1 MRLKYRR
8 QPNDNQEEDAMLNQ
22 TIIIG
27 RTTKEPEFRQ
37 TQNGVSVATF
47 TIACDRNYKN
57 AQGEKETDFFTVVC
71 WRGLAETVGRYLGK
85 GRLVAVSGRLQNR
98 SYEAKDGTKRY
109 ITEIVASEVQFLDRA
124 KDAEQQQP
132 LWEEVSPDELPF

>member
-1 MRLKYRR
+1 
-8 QPNDNQEEDAMLNQ
+8 MLNQ
-22 TIIIG
+22 WTGIG
-27 RTTKEPEFRQ
+27 RATKEPEFRQ

-124 KDAEQQQP
+124 KDAEQQPQ
-132 LWEEVSPDELPF
+132 WEEVNQDELPF

>member
-1 MRLKYRR
+1 
-8 QPNDNQEEDAMLNQ
+8 MLSQ

-27 RTTKEPEFRQ
+27 RTTKEPEIRQ
-37 TQNGVSVATF
+37 TQNGGSVATF
-47 TIACDRNYKN
+47 TIACDRNFKN
-57 AQGEKETDFFTVVC
+57 AQGEKETDFFNIVC

-98 SYEAKDGTKRY
+98 SYEAKDGIKRY

-124 KDAEQQQP
+124 KDAQQP
-132 LWEEVSPDELPF
+132 QFEEVEIDDSELPF

>member
-1 MRLKYRR
+1 
-8 QPNDNQEEDAMLNQ
+8 MLNQ

-37 TQNGVSVATF
+37 TQNGVSLATF
-47 TIACDRNYKN
+47 TIACDRNFKN
-57 AQGEKETDFFTVVC
+57 AQGEKETDFFNIVC

-124 KDAEQQQP
+124 KDADQQQP
-132 LWEEVSPDELPF
+132 LWEEVSQDELPF

>member
-1 MRLKYRR
+1 
-8 QPNDNQEEDAMLNQ
+8 MLSQ

-27 RTTKEPEFRQ
+27 RTTKEPEIRQ

-47 TIACDRNYKN
+47 TIACDRNFKN
-57 AQGEKETDFFTVVC
+57 AQGEKETDFFNIVC

-98 SYEAKDGTKRY
+98 SYEAKDGIKRY

-124 KDAEQQQP
+124 KDAQQP
-132 LWEEVSPDELPF
+132 FVEINQPDDLPF

>member
-1 MRLKYRR
+1 MV
-8 QPNDNQEEDAMLNQ
+8 NQ

-47 TIACDRNYKN
+47 TIACDRNFKN
-57 AQGEKETDFFTVVC
+57 AQGEKETDFFNIVC

-124 KDAEQQQP
+124 KDADQQQP
-132 LWEEVSPDELPF
+132 LWEEVNLDELPF

>member
-1 MRLKYRR
+1 
-8 QPNDNQEEDAMLNQ
+8 MLNQ
-22 TIIIG
+22 WTGIG
-27 RTTKEPEFRQ
+27 RTTKEPEMRS
-37 TQNGVSVATF
+37 TANGVAVATF
-47 TIACDRNYKN
+47 TIAVDRNFKN
-57 AQGEKETDFFTVVC
+57 AHGEKETDFFNIVC

-124 KDAEQQQP
+124 KDAQQP
-132 LWEEVSPDELPF
+132 QFEEVEIDDSELPF

>member
-1 MRLKYRR
+1 MI
-8 QPNDNQEEDAMLNQ
+8 NQVF
-22 TIIIG
+22 IIG
-27 RTTKEPEFRQ
+27 RTTKEPEIRQ
-37 TQNGVSVATF
+37 TQNGVAVATF
-47 TIACDRNYKN
+47 TIAVDRNFKN
-57 AQGEKETDFFTVVC
+57 QNGEKETDFFSIIC

-124 KDAEQQQP
+124 KDEQQPQ
-132 LWEEVSPDELPF
+132 WEEVNQDELPF

>member
-1 MRLKYRR
+1 MI
-8 QPNDNQEEDAMLNQ
+8 NQVF
-22 TIIIG
+22 IIG

-47 TIACDRNYKN
+47 TIAVDRNFKN
-57 AQGEKETDFFTVVC
+57 QNGEKETDFFNIVC
-71 WRGLAETVGRYLGK
+71 WRGLAETVGKYLGK

-109 ITEIVASEVQFLDRA
+109 ITEIIASEVQFLDRA
-124 KDAEQQQP
+124 KDEQQP
-132 LWEEVSPDELPF
+132 LVEIDQPDDLPF

>member
-1 MRLKYRR
+1 
-8 QPNDNQEEDAMLNQ
+8 MLNQ

-47 TIACDRNYKN
+47 TIACDRNFKN
-57 AQGEKETDFFTVVC
+57 AQGEKETDFFNIVC

-109 ITEIVASEVQFLDRA
+109 ITEIVASEVQFLERA
-124 KDAEQQQP
+124 KDVEQQQS
-132 LWEEVSPDELPF
+132 LWEEVSQDELPF

>member
-1 MRLKYRR
+1 
-8 QPNDNQEEDAMLNQ
+8 MLSQ

-47 TIACDRNYKN
+47 TIACDRNFKN
-57 AQGEKETDFFTVVC
+57 AQGEKEADFFNIVC

-124 KDAEQQQP
+124 KDDQQQP
-132 LWEEVSPDELPF
+132 LWEEVEIDDSELPF

>member
-1 MRLKYRR
+1 
-8 QPNDNQEEDAMLNQ
+8 MLSQ

-27 RTTKEPEFRQ
+27 RTTKEPEIRQ

-47 TIACDRNYKN
+47 TIACDRNFKN
-57 AQGEKETDFFTVVC
+57 AQGEKETDFFNIVC

-98 SYEAKDGTKRY
+98 SYEAKDGIKRY

-124 KDAEQQQP
+124 KDAEQQPFVEINQP
-132 LWEEVSPDELPF
+132 DDLPF

>member
-1 MRLKYRR
+1 
-8 QPNDNQEEDAMLNQ
+8 MLSQ

-27 RTTKEPEFRQ
+27 RTTKEPEIRQ
-37 TQNGVSVATF
+37 TQSGISVATF
-47 TIACDRNYKN
+47 TIACDRNFKN
-57 AQGEKETDFFTVVC
+57 AQGEKETDFFNIVC

-124 KDAEQQQP
+124 KDEQQPFAEIDQP
-132 LWEEVSPDELPF
+132 DDLPF

>member
-1 MRLKYRR
+1 
-8 QPNDNQEEDAMLNQ
+8 MLNQ

-37 TQNGVSVATF
+37 TQNGISVATF
-47 TIACDRNYKN
+47 TIACDRNFKN
-57 AQGEKETDFFTVVC
+57 AQGEKETDFFNIVC

-124 KDAEQQQP
+124 KDDQQQP
-132 LWEEVSPDELPF
+132 LWEEVEIDDSELPF

>member
-1 MRLKYRR
+1 MI
-8 QPNDNQEEDAMLNQ
+8 NQVF
-22 TIIIG
+22 IIG

-37 TQNGVSVATF
+37 TQNGVSVAIF
-47 TIACDRNYKN
+47 TIACDRNFKN
-57 AQGEKETDFFTVVC
+57 AQGEKETDFFNIVC

-98 SYEAKDGTKRY
+98 SYEANDGTKRY

-124 KDAEQQQP
+124 KDAEQQQS

>member
-1 MRLKYRR
+1 
-8 QPNDNQEEDAMLNQ
+8 MLSQ

-27 RTTKEPEFRQ
+27 RATKEPEIRQ
-37 TQNGVSVATF
+37 TQNGISVATF

-71 WRGLAETVGRYLGK
+71 WRGLAETIGKYLGK

-98 SYEAKDGTKRY
+98 NYEAKDGTKRY
-109 ITEIVASEVQFLDRA
+109 ITEIVASEVQFLDKA
-124 KDAEQQQP
+124 KDGQTQQP
-132 LWEEVSPDELPF
+132 QQPQGGFTPVGPDEDDELPF

>member
-1 MRLKYRR
+1 
-8 QPNDNQEEDAMLNQ
+8 MLNQ

-37 TQNGVSVATF
+37 TQNGISVATF

-57 AQGEKETDFFTVVC
+57 AQGEKETDFFNIIC

-124 KDAEQQQP
+124 KDAEQQPQ
-132 LWEEVSPDELPF
+132 WEEVEIDDSELPF

>member
-1 MRLKYRR
+1 
-8 QPNDNQEEDAMLNQ
+8 MLNQ

-27 RTTKEPEFRQ
+27 RTTKEPEIRQ

-47 TIACDRNYKN
+47 TIACDRNFKN
-57 AQGEKETDFFTVVC
+57 AQGEKETDFFNIVC

-124 KDAEQQQP
+124 KDAQQP
-132 LWEEVSPDELPF
+132 QWEEVSQDELPF

>member
-1 MRLKYRR
+1 
-8 QPNDNQEEDAMLNQ
+8 MLSQ

-47 TIACDRNYKN
+47 TIAVDRNFKN
-57 AQGEKETDFFTVVC
+57 QNGEKETDFFNIVC

-124 KDAEQQQP
+124 KDAEQAQEQQ
-132 LWEEVSPDELPF
+132 WEEVDQGELPF

>member
-1 MRLKYRR
+1 
-8 QPNDNQEEDAMLNQ
+8 MLSQ

-27 RTTKEPEFRQ
+27 RATKEPEIRQ
-37 TQNGVSVATF
+37 TQSGVAVATF
-47 TIACDRNYKN
+47 TIAVDRNFKN
-57 AQGEKETDFFTVVC
+57 QNGEKETDFFSIIC

-124 KDAEQQQP
+124 KDAQSSQQP
-132 LWEEVSPDELPF
+132 QSGFVPVEDDDELPF

>member
-1 MRLKYRR
+1 
-8 QPNDNQEEDAMLNQ
+8 MLNQ

-37 TQNGVSVATF
+37 TQNGISVATF
-47 TIACDRNYKN
+47 TIACDRNFKN
-57 AQGEKETDFFTVVC
+57 AQGEKETDFFNIVC

-124 KDAEQQQP
+124 KDADQQQP
-132 LWEEVSPDELPF
+132 LWEEVEIDDSELPF

>member
-1 MRLKYRR
+1 MI
-8 QPNDNQEEDAMLNQ
+8 NQVFV
-22 TIIIG
+22 IG
-27 RTTKEPEFRQ
+27 RTTKEPEIRQ
-37 TQNGVSVATF
+37 TQSGISVATF

-71 WRGLAETVGRYLGK
+71 WRGLAETIGKYLGK

-98 SYEAKDGTKRY
+98 NYEAKDGTKRY

-124 KDAEQQQP
+124 KDAEQQPFVEINQP
-132 LWEEVSPDELPF
+132 DDLPF

>member
-1 MRLKYRR
+1 
-8 QPNDNQEEDAMLNQ
+8 MLSQ

-27 RTTKEPEFRQ
+27 RTTKEPEIRQ
-37 TQNGVSVATF
+37 TQSGVAVATF
-47 TIACDRNYKN
+47 TIAVDRNFKN
-57 AQGEKETDFFTVVC
+57 QNGEKETDFFSIIC
-71 WRGLAETVGRYLGK
+71 WRGLAETIGKYLGK

-124 KDAEQQQP
+124 KDAQSSQQP
-132 LWEEVSPDELPF
+132 QSGFVPVEDDELPF

>member
-1 MRLKYRR
+1 MI
-8 QPNDNQEEDAMLNQ
+8 NQVF
-22 TIIIG
+22 IIG
-27 RTTKEPEFRQ
+27 RTTKEPEIRR
-37 TQNGVSVATF
+37 TQNGVSVAIF
-47 TIACDRNYKN
+47 TIACDRNHKN
-57 AQGEKETDFFTVVC
+57 AQGEKETDFFNIVC

-124 KDAEQQQP
+124 KDADQQQP
-132 LWEEVSPDELPF
+132 LWEEVEIDDSELPF

>member
-1 MRLKYRR
+1 
-8 QPNDNQEEDAMLNQ
+8 MLNQ
-22 TIIIG
+22 WTGIG

-47 TIACDRNYKN
+47 TIACDRNFKN
-57 AQGEKETDFFTVVC
+57 AQGEKETDFFNIIC

-109 ITEIVASEVQFLDRA
+109 ITEIVANEVQFLDRA
-124 KDAEQQQP
+124 KDAQQP
-132 LWEEVSPDELPF
+132 QFEEVEIDDSELPF

>member
-1 MRLKYRR
+1 
-8 QPNDNQEEDAMLNQ
+8 MLNQ
-22 TIIIG
+22 WTGIG

-37 TQNGVSVATF
+37 TQNGISVATF
-47 TIACDRNYKN
+47 TIACDRNHKN
-57 AQGEKETDFFTVVC
+57 AQGEKETDFFNIVC

-98 SYEAKDGTKRY
+98 NYEAKDGTKRY

-124 KDAEQQQP
+124 KDEQQPFVEIDQP
-132 LWEEVSPDELPF
+132 DDLPF

>member
-1 MRLKYRR
+1 
-8 QPNDNQEEDAMLNQ
+8 MLSQ

-27 RTTKEPEFRQ
+27 RTTKEPEIRQ
-37 TQNGVSVATF
+37 TQSGVSVATF
-47 TIACDRNYKN
+47 TIACDRNFKN
-57 AQGEKETDFFTVVC
+57 AQGEKETDFFNIVC

-124 KDAEQQQP
+124 KDEQQP
-132 LWEEVSPDELPF
+132 LVEIDQPDDLPF

>member
-1 MRLKYRR
+1 
-8 QPNDNQEEDAMLNQ
+8 MLNQ

-47 TIACDRNYKN
+47 TIACDRNFKN
-57 AQGEKETDFFTVVC
+57 AQGEKETDFFNIVC

-85 GRLVAVSGRLQNR
+85 GRLIAVSGRLQNR

-109 ITEIVASEVQFLDRA
+109 ITEIVASEVKILDRA
-124 KDAEQQQP
+124 KDDQKQS
-132 LWEEVSPDELPF
+132 LWEEVEIDDSELPF

>member
-1 MRLKYRR
+1 
-8 QPNDNQEEDAMLNQ
+8 MLSQ

-47 TIACDRNYKN
+47 TIACDRNFKN
-57 AQGEKETDFFTVVC
+57 AQGEKETDFFNIVC
-71 WRGLAETVGRYLGK
+71 WRGLAETIGRHLGK

-124 KDAEQQQP
+124 KDEQQPQF
-132 LWEEVSPDELPF
+132 EEVEIDDSELPF

>member
-1 MRLKYRR
+1 
-8 QPNDNQEEDAMLNQ
+8 MLSQ

-37 TQNGVSVATF
+37 TQNGVAVATF
-47 TIACDRNYKN
+47 TIACDRNFKN
-57 AQGEKETDFFTVVC
+57 AQGEKETDFFNIVC

-124 KDAEQQQP
+124 KDADQQQP
-132 LWEEVSPDELPF
+132 LWEEVEIDDSELPF

>member
-1 MRLKYRR
+1 
-8 QPNDNQEEDAMLNQ
+8 MLNQ

-47 TIACDRNYKN
+47 TIACDRNFKN
-57 AQGEKETDFFTVVC
+57 AQGEKETDFFNIVC

-124 KDAEQQQP
+124 KDTEQQQP
-132 LWEEVSPDELPF
+132 LWEEVSLDGLPF

>member
-1 MRLKYRR
+1 
-8 QPNDNQEEDAMLNQ
+8 MLNQ

-71 WRGLAETVGRYLGK
+71 WRGLAETIGKYLGK

-109 ITEIVASEVQFLDRA
+109 ITEIIFFIRLQDLFALDIVSL
-124 KDAEQQQP
+124 DA
-132 LWEEVSPDELPF
+132 VNDEGVG

>member
-1 MRLKYRR
+1 
-8 QPNDNQEEDAMLNQ
+8 MLNQ
-22 TIIIG
+22 WTGIG
-27 RTTKEPEFRQ
+27 RTTKEPEIRQ

-47 TIACDRNYKN
+47 TIAVDRNFKN
-57 AQGEKETDFFTVVC
+57 QNGEKETDFFSIIC

-109 ITEIVASEVQFLDRA
+109 ITEIVANEVQFLDRA
-124 KDAEQQQP
+124 KDAEQQPQ
-132 LWEEVSPDELPF
+132 WEEVDQGELPF